1 MSQLIFGKM
10 AMSKLSKGFTVI
22 EMLILVA
29 IAGILVTVAYPH
41 LTGKQINKPTVQ
53 NLDTIT
59 YCAAGYR
66 FTKSRGE
73 QMIGADGKPLM
84 CN

>member
-1 MSQLIFGKM
+1 
-10 AMSKLSKGFTVI
+10 MSKLSKGITLI
-22 EMLILVA
+22 EMMIIAAIIGILVA
-29 IAGILVTVAYPH
+29 VAYPH
-41 LTGKQINKPTVQ
+41 VTGKQINKPTVQ

-66 FTKSRGE
+66 FTKNRGE
-73 QMIGADGKPLM
+73 QMIGPDGKPLM